1 MSANTSATR
10 TPISDRLR
18 PRFTYLRKPTAL
30 MPIPTLPERILL
42 PEAGIDDIFEIRVA
56 IDDATENAAF
66 GVRWEV
72 YCRELGFEPMD
83 HFPDHCE
90 HDDADLRSVQVV
102 AYHRA
107 SGQPAGCYRLL
118 MADPLTP
125 ATRFHVEEVCQRL
138 TAGAIPATGDG
149 RLGYAELSRFCIIA
163 PFRRFDA
170 ATDTPPWGMSSERWM
185 AEARHRR
192 GLSGLLW
199 LTAAHIALELRL
211 DYLLTLMEP
220 RLQQLGK
227 AMGFNFTAIGEPV
240 DFRGERVPYRI
251 DRRALRSLLQV
262 PQTAALLAAILP
274 RIDQGLTAHPLLTS
288 YLSSR
293 TARIHR

>member
-1 MSANTSATR
+1 MSSSPNATR

-18 PRFTYLRKPTAL
+18 PRFTYLRRPTAL
-30 MPIPTLPERILL
+30 MPMPTLPERIIL
-42 PEAGIDDIFEIRVA
+42 PEIGIGEVFDIRVA
-56 IDDATENAAF
+56 IDDVTENAAF
-66 GVRWEV
+66 SVRWEV
-72 YCRELGFEPMD
+72 YCRELGFEPMER
-83 HFPDHCE
+83 FPDHCE
-90 HDDADLRSVQVV
+90 HDAADLRSVQVV
-102 AYHRA
+102 AYHRS
-107 SGQPAGCYRLL
+107 SGRPVGCYRLL
-118 MADPLTP
+118 MADPVVP
-125 ATRFHVEEVCQRL
+125 AAPFHVEEVCQRL
-138 TAGAIPATGDG
+138 TAGAIPATGLG

-170 ATDTPPWGMSSERWM
+170 ATEAPPFGIAPERWL

-199 LTAAHIALELRL
+199 LTAARIALELRL

-227 AMGFNFTAIGEPV
+227 AMGFNFTAIGDPV
-240 DFRGERVPYRI
+240 EFRGERVPYRI

-262 PQTAALLAAILP
+262 PQTAALLTTILP
-274 RIDQGLTAHPLLTS
+274 HLDGDLTLHPLLTP

-293 TARIHR
+293 TARISR